1 MPLTTTSKR
10 GDHCRENLNPGEE
23 TKAVILLFCY
33 FELSE
38 AYTTRI
44 DFKKKFKQAGAEL
57 CQAQGSAKF
66 TASYPLANG

>member
-1 MPLTTTSKR
+1 MTKNMPLTTTSKR

-44 DFKKKFKQAGAEL
+44 DFKKKV
-57 CQAQGSAKF
+57 
-66 TASYPLANG
+66 